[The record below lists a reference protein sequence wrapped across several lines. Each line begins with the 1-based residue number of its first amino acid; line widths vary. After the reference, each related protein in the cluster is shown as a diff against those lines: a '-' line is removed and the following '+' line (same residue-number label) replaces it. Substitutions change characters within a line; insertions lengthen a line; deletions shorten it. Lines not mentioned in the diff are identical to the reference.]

1 MPKPSIYYEQIIKLA
16 AQARQIQPLPRPAT
30 EVIHINP
37 MCGDEIR
44 LSLDASEELLAIG
57 FEIRGCLL
65 CQAASARMK
74 EIFHGREAG
83 KTLKRLPSFLEMFV
97 QNKVPQ
103 GLEPF
108 APVKEYRARH
118 SCVLLPFEALRE
130 ALPAAGLTLPDDAG
144 AR

>member
-1 MPKPSIYYEQIIKLA
+1 MPNLYYEQIIKLA
-16 AQARQIQPLPRPAT
+16 AEARQIQPLPKPDA
-30 EVIHINP
+30 EIVHINP
-37 MCGDEIR
+37 MCGDEIK
-44 LSLDASEELLAIG
+44 LSLDASQELLAIG

-74 EIFHGREAG
+74 EIFHGRESD
-83 KTLKRLPSFLEMFV
+83 KTLKRLPAILEMFAK
-97 QNKVPQ
+97 QGVPQ

-130 ALPAAGLTLPDDAG
+130 ALPVAGLILPDDAG